1 MGELD
6 PCSLKD
12 VIIYQGNSTPS
23 ATLPHTW
30 DGDELQDLHVDSFRD
45 LILISLYTL
54 NAAFGIT

>member
-6 PCSLKD
+6 PCSLMD

>member
-1 MGELD
+1 MGQLD
-6 PCSLKD
+6 PCSL
-12 VIIYQGNSTPS
+12 IIYQGNSTPS